1 MSLEHSRSTMK
12 LSCLIVIAICCTASN
27 ALFDDQVGK
36 WDWRQRYVG
45 KIKHI
50 TSYHLSSSQSV
61 VVSTDRNILA
71 SIFVR
76 NGSLNWRQVLE
87 SRTTDPTANVIN
99 KIGNGDE
106 YYGLAEVAAPL
117 SLITISGDGRY
128 VRNWDP
134 NYGVLEWEKPLPEDI
149 LNDVDEG

>member
-1 MSLEHSRSTMK
+1 MSISEHLRTMK
-12 LSCLIVIAICCTASN
+12 FSCLIVIAVYCAFSD
-27 ALFDDQVGK
+27 ALYEDQVGK

-45 KIKHI
+45 KIKFI
-50 TSYHLSSSQSV
+50 TPYHLSSSQSV
-61 VVSTDRNILA
+61 VVATDRNVLA

-87 SRTTDPTANVIN
+87 SRDSEPRANVIN
-99 KIGNGDE
+99 AIGNGDE
-106 YYGLAEVAAPL
+106 YYGLSEVAQQL

-134 NYGVLEWEKPLPEDI
+134 AHGVLEWEKPLPDDI
-149 LNDVDEG
+149 LSDVDEG